1 MGVELLLADAA
12 NVSDVPMLPAG
23 PLAGAGVVGL
33 VQTQVLKN
41 PPGVGTL
48 DHGRVKRW
56 RKQLAVVAIGTV
68 EFDAK
73 RTAPALYVE
82 ALLGSRFGSISR
94 IGPLFTPPI
103 LALPIIPSTA
113 CHSQSRSPSA
123 SHSRASVAQISSS
136 TPSSTKR

>member
-1 MGVELLLADAA
+1 MGIELLLADTAD
-12 NVSDVPMLPAG
+12 VSDVPVLSAG
-23 PLAGAGVVGL
+23 LLAGASVVGL
-33 VQTQVLKN
+33 VQAQVLDD

-48 DHGRVKRW
+48 DHGRVKRR

-82 ALLGSRFGSISR
+82 ALLGSKFGSIGR
-94 IGPLFTPPI
+94 IWPLFAPPI

-123 SHSRASVAQISSS
+123 SHS
-136 TPSSTKR
+136 